1 MSRAAKTLILL
12 DFLTP
17 ENCGVT
23 RNARLVSHVCVT
35 MSVRCR
41 LRSPLPPNQAI
52 RANQADAPGNIPGVR
67 NAKTP
72 GSLTKG
78 SGIAQSAL
86 LVRGVRQRKTP
97 QSADQG
103 VLASGCCRLLGDYL
117 GHRAVVREC
126 PALAYGDI
134 ARSGGR
140 LDLAPGAGLA
150 FGYYGACRA
159 KTVQRRFTGCRLVCP
174 RGSLLCAPSAAVYAH
189 HGERTTITLCRLSTR
204 RKQVKNAAIAGR
216 KPK

>member
-12 DFLTP
+12 DFLTS

-23 RNARLVSHVCVT
+23 RNARLVSHPCVT

-140 LDLAPGAGLA
+140 LDLAPGAVRWETDHCIPDMGASSAGLA
-150 FGYYGACRA
+150 GGVRVASG
-159 KTVQRRFTGCRLVCP
+159 T
-174 RGSLLCAPSAAVYAH
+174 
-189 HGERTTITLCRLSTR
+189 
-204 RKQVKNAAIAGR
+204 
-216 KPK
+216 